1 MLLRRVGTG
10 DNWDGCEV
18 LNLYRVSGTVP
29 EKLVFDNA
37 ERTLRDSGADSIHTH
52 HIDTPPRYGLIAVR
66 SSGLLHIGARLVH
79 SQYTYYAINTAAG
92 GALIEQAVM
101 VGSDAQPTLSGE
113 AAKLTD
119 DLYRALLASIARGPD
134 AAQLPRHTKDG
145 AGRRADPTSLSTP
158 TSPRNQRRPAVS
170 GDP

>member
-1 MLLRRVGTG
+1 M
-10 DNWDGCEV
+10 
-18 LNLYRVSGTVP
+18 P

-52 HIDTPPRYGLIAVR
+52 HIDTPPQYGVIAMR
-66 SSGLLHIGARLVH
+66 SSGLLHIGARTVH
-79 SQYTYYAINTAAG
+79 SQYTYYTINTAAG

-119 DLYRALLASIARGPD
+119 NLYRALLASIDRALTPPSPETQAKPPLAG
-134 AAQLPRHTKDG
+134 AQILPRC
-145 AGRRADPTSLSTP
+145 
-158 TSPRNQRRPAVS
+158 QRHQSQQDQRIPAVS